1 MVLYK
6 IYVFYSDMKFKMAA
20 TAGLSLTLDP
30 MVKMRTIQGTFL
42 LSLVPI
48 GPVVSEKKLEM

>member
-1 MVLYK
+1 
-6 IYVFYSDMKFKMAA
+6 MKFNMAA
-20 TAGLSLTLDP
+20 TAGL
-30 MVKMRTIQGTFL
+30 RGTFL

>member
-1 MVLYK
+1 MSHENFKVLGIYFSLDLNCITDINFTQK
-6 IYVFYSDMKFKMAA
+6 IKEIKAI
-20 TAGLSLTLDP
+20 L
-30 MVKMRTIQGTFL
+30 FL